1 MCWGKPQREDR
12 VRSLEGKIDGYEL
25 KSFLRIKHG
34 LARQFALVAAAALI
48 VAMMVLGTWVSRKI
62 ETGVSEVAG
71 ASAAL
76 YINTFLTP
84 HLQDLAHGD
93 TLSEASIHALNEAMI
108 QPAIRA
114 HVLKIKIW
122 KQGGHIIYSDD
133 RNLVGK
139 KFPPSQHQIAAWSGI
154 VATEVDHLYHEENEG
169 ERSISIPMLEVY
181 APIRDIR
188 SGEVIAVLEFYE
200 DAQALTEQLSQAHW
214 QSWAVTALV
223 AIAIIGALFFIVSE
237 GSRAIDHMRGS
248 LSHRIMQLK
257 ELLRQNEVL
266 RARVERSGRDRA
278 DGNAGFMPRVALNLR
293 DGPAQSISLALVQ
306 LNALDRQF
314 PTGADLPVVREAL
327 SKALCDIWDICA
339 GLQLPEIEN
348 LSPADA
354 VRKIVSDHED
364 RSRMSVACRISIPAP
379 RDIPDFIKICAARF
393 VQVCLDSTDRNDIIK
408 SAIVSACSDSEAL
421 QVEITADAP
430 ASGDLEN
437 IENALQLGLS
447 GLWDQIESI
456 GGTITVEADSNKM
469 RISAWLPLVQDGS
482 PRM

>member
-1 MCWGKPQREDR
+1 MRTH
-12 VRSLEGKIDGYEL
+12 EGKIDGYEL
-25 KSFLRIKHG
+25 KRFLRIKHG
-34 LARQFALVAAAALI
+34 LARQFALVAAAALL

-62 ETGVSEVAG
+62 ETSVSEVAG

-84 HLQDLAHGD
+84 HLQELAHGD
-93 TLSEASIHALNEAMI
+93 TLSEASIHALNEAMV

-122 KQGGHIIYSDD
+122 KQDGHIVYSDD

-139 KFPPSQHQIAAWSGI
+139 RFPPSQHQLAAWSGV

-188 SGEVIAVLEFYE
+188 SGEVIGVLEFYE
-200 DAQALTEQLSQAHW
+200 DAQALKEQLSHAYW

-223 AIAIIGALFFIVSE
+223 AISIIGALFFIVSE

-266 RARVERSGRDRA
+266 RARVERSGRNRT
-278 DGNAGFMPRVALNLR
+278 DGNTGFMPRVAMNLR

-306 LNALDRQF
+306 LNTLHQQASTGTELPAVRDAL
-314 PTGADLPVVREAL
+314 A
-327 SKALCDIWDICA
+327 KALCEIWDICA
-339 GLQLPEIEN
+339 GLQLPEIKS

-354 VRKIVSDHED
+354 VQKIVSDHED
-364 RSRMSVACRISIPAP
+364 RSRMSVDCRIDIPAP

-393 VQVCLDSTDRNDIIK
+393 VQVCLDSTDRDDAIG
-408 SAIVSACSDSEAL
+408 SAVVSACSDSAAL
-421 QVEITADAP
+421 QVAVTADAP
-430 ASGDLEN
+430 ASGDLESV
-437 IENALQLGLS
+437 ENAVHLGLS

-456 GGTITVEADSNKM
+456 GGTIAVEAEANQ
-469 RISAWLPLVQDGS
+469 RICLMAWLPLVRDS
-482 PRM
+482 SRKM